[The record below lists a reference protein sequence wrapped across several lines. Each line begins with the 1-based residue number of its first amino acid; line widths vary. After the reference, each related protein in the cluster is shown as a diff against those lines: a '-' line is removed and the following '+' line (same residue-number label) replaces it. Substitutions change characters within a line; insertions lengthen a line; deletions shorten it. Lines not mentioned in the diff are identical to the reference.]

1 MAGTEDLIRAV
12 DLALAG
18 DWQGA
23 HEIAQSHEG
32 DVAADWLHAVLHKLE
47 GDQSNA
53 RHWYRRTTH
62 AIGDFSDPQAE
73 LKALR
78 AHISR

>member
-1 MAGTEDLIRAV
+1 MASTEELIRAV

-18 DWQGA
+18 DWEAA

-32 DVAADWLHAVLHKLE
+32 DAAADWLHAVLHKIE
-47 GDQSNA
+47 GNDGNA
-53 RHWYRRTTH
+53 LYWYRCSGH
-62 AIGDFSDPQAE
+62 DIGNFSDATAE